1 MRFNS
6 KELTV
11 MLQQTAKFDKEGYLL
26 MKDKQDGFFKKSE
39 AYINRYVR
47 LKGNLLFY
55 FKHKDGKSEPL
66 GVIILERCVVD
77 LALDD
82 EIENGFLLVIE
93 GEDQSIRF
101 AASSESVRDS
111 WIQALH
117 VSSHE
122 CLKMQLQSLREQVH
136 TKTGVDPMHL
146 PVQPNSSVDFESHSD
161 NASQDPVLEICL
173 ACSNLPNDSSDMPPN
188 VLVVLHTMLPPQQQT
203 WLHHNHTEIVEKNS
217 SPQFLKTIGFGDK
230 YGIDTSTRVR
240 ITVHHVVE
248 RMTGTMTQLGQ
259 AIFTLQ
265 DILRKHDLTLQLTLR
280 NYETKE
286 QGEVTCTAWINDERV
301 SFENLQT
308 QQSGSY
314 NKRPRTVSLGRHS
327 HNLQAH
333 FNDIIKRSFRFAT
346 NNEKSMLQ
354 MSEYMAESRWTF
366 ELPVQLLRLWVNEE
380 KRMISLLQDLGE
392 LVPDWETHQLLWI
405 RLGAAAA
412 EYYTNSMDNLM
423 EMSGV
428 TFKRSADRLKADL
441 EFIPIN
447 LHVERM
453 LVSEDAGSRGK
464 LYDMTTMGAFT
475 AHCRD
480 GKNGGLSRLLYQ
492 LRRGYYEDTGDEQEG
507 STDIHQYQQQ
517 RTRIQKAC
525 TVLNE
530 VTELRQQLKAGCERL
545 SQVAVAADIGKV
557 QSLLFNMK
565 NKTSRLTAVCAE
577 PIVLQAAE
585 SYLTAKRNADTSEGG
600 DASSLR
606 NMADMGSESQT
617 QQNWKWSGS
626 NFVKSPT
633 MEPWEVTRLNVEAA
647 FVCLQSIVE
656 ELTRQASQKITDQLL
671 MDDIP
676 GMESNHG
683 TASMTLEE
691 ELRPALSKFQ
701 GCLEIVWARLSLFLT
716 FLAIM
721 ENKNQVKAAHDAK
734 IRRDI
739 VNAHAITTLVSTFAA
754 CTLNHDLVSEPAFW
768 QQLLSVGLLF
778 QVEGLLSCYGNEAIM
793 IEDTIIAVEDL
804 SYVTLRLVAETE
816 EEESNCSAAPKA
828 NLGEFVFEGA
838 HPEINRHNI
847 IIDMP
852 VQAEVFAQLPR
863 ELQEGRQIRI
873 VPILFNIGI
882 TEKATLAEKLGT
894 TGLQDKLNM
903 DSFAKIYE
911 YYAQYCKH
919 FEDPLDPSGGVNSLA
934 HRIKIL
940 QNNVMTRKS
949 KNVEVLHV
957 AAEVTRAMRGLR
969 AIMCKSG
976 KDRTSM
982 AVTLEMVHILQRN
995 HNLASHVFMQSLDCL
1010 RSVGCRRENTLKNT
1024 GTKKYAFATLQMLY
1038 IPKLYRAPSGTYGN
1052 VQT

>member
-6 KELTV
+6 KELAV
-11 MLQQTAKFDKEGYLL
+11 MLQQTSKFDKEGYLL

-39 AYINRYVR
+39 VYINRYVK

-55 FKHKDGKSEPL
+55 LKQKDVKSEPL

-82 EIENGFLLVIE
+82 EVENGFHLVFE

-173 ACSNLPNDSSDMPPN
+173 ACSNLPNDSSDLPPN

-203 WLHHNHTEIVEKNS
+203 WLHHNHTEIVEKSS

-265 DILRKHDLTLQLTLR
+265 DILLKHDLTLQLKLR
-280 NYETKE
+280 DYETKE
-286 QGEVTCTAWINDERV
+286 RGEVTVTAWINDERV
-301 SFENLQT
+301 SLENLQA

-366 ELPVQLLRLWVNEE
+366 EIPVQLLRLWVNEE

-392 LVPDWETHQLLWI
+392 LPFDQGYVQKETSDYSMSNVVLYNQHVAHLN
-405 RLGAAAA
+405 
-412 EYYTNSMDNLM
+412 EY
-423 EMSGV
+423 EGV
-428 TFKRSADRLKADL
+428 TFKRSTDRTKEDL

-453 LVSEDAGSRGK
+453 LVSENAGSKGK
-464 LYDMTTMGAFT
+464 LYDVTTMGAFT

-480 GKNGGLSRLLYQ
+480 GKNGGLSRLLHQ
-492 LRRGYYEDTGDEQEG
+492 LQRGYYEDAGDEQEG
-507 STDIHQYQQQ
+507 SSASMHQYQQQ

-525 TVLNE
+525 TALNE
-530 VTELRQQLKAGCERL
+530 VTELRQQLKSGCERL
-545 SQVAVAADIGKV
+545 SQLAVSADIGKV
-557 QSLLFNMK
+557 QSLLANMK
-565 NKTSRLTAVCAE
+565 NKTNRLTTVCAE

-585 SYLTAKRNADTSEGG
+585 SYLAAKRNADTSEGG

-606 NMADMGSESQT
+606 NMADMGSKSQT
-617 QQNWKWSGS
+617 QQNWKWSGT

-656 ELTRQASQKITDQLL
+656 ELTRQASQQITDQLL
-671 MDDIP
+671 MDDVP
-676 GMESNHG
+676 DQNS
-683 TASMTLEE
+683 ASMTLEE
-691 ELRPALSKFQ
+691 ELKPALSKFQ
-701 GCLEIVWARLSLFLT
+701 GCLEIIWARLYLFLT
-716 FLAIM
+716 FLTIM

-739 VNAHAITTLVSTFAA
+739 VNAHAITTLVSTVAA
-754 CTLNHDLVSEPAFW
+754 SILNQDLISDPAFGR
-768 QQLLSVGLLF
+768 QLLSVGLLF
-778 QVEGLLSCYGNEAIM
+778 QVEGLLSCYGSEQTM

-804 SYVTLRLVAETE
+804 NHVTLRLVAETE
-816 EEESNCSAAPKA
+816 EEKTNCSAAPKA
-828 NLGEFVFEGA
+828 NLGEFVIEGA
-838 HPEINRHNI
+838 HPDINRHNI

-852 VQAEVFAQLPR
+852 VQAEVFALLPR
-863 ELQEGRQIRI
+863 ELQEGRQIRV
-873 VPILFNIGI
+873 VPILFNVGI
-882 TEKATLAEKLGT
+882 SEKATLAEKLGT
-894 TGLQDKLNM
+894 TGLQDKLNV
-903 DSFAKIYE
+903 DSFAKIHE

-934 HRIKIL
+934 HRMKIL

-957 AAEVTRAMRGLR
+957 ASEVTRAMRGLR

-995 HNLASHVFMQSLDCL
+995 HNLASHVFIQSLDCL

-1024 GTKKYAFATLQMLY
+1024 GMKKYAFSTLQMLY

>member
-1 MRFNS
+1 
-6 KELTV
+6 
-11 MLQQTAKFDKEGYLL
+11 

-39 AYINRYVR
+39 VYINRYIR
-47 LKGNLLFY
+47 LKGNLMFY
-55 FKHKDGKSEPL
+55 YKQKDGKSEPL
-66 GVIILERCVVD
+66 GVIVLERCVVD
-77 LALDD
+77 LALDEEVD
-82 EIENGFLLVIE
+82 NGFLLVFE

-101 AASSESVRDS
+101 GAASEAVRDS

-136 TKTGVDPMHL
+136 TKTGVDPMHF
-146 PVQPNSSVDFESHSD
+146 PVQTNSSVDFESHSD
-161 NASQDPVLEICL
+161 NASQDPVLEVCI

-203 WLHHNHTEIVEKNS
+203 WLHHNHTEIVEKS
-217 SPQFLKTIGFGDK
+217 SNPQFLKTIGFGDK

-240 ITVHHVVE
+240 VTVHHVVE

-265 DILRKHDLTLQLTLR
+265 DILLKHDLTLQLTLR
-280 NYETKE
+280 DYETKE
-286 QGEVTCTAWINDERV
+286 RGEVTITAWINDERV
-301 SFENLQT
+301 SLEKLQA

-314 NKRPRTVSLGRHS
+314 SKRPRTVSLGRHS

-392 LVPDWETHQLLWI
+392 LPFDQGYVQKETSDYSMSNVLLYSQHVAH
-405 RLGAAAA
+405 LS
-412 EYYTNSMDNLM
+412 EF
-423 EMSGV
+423 EGV
-428 TFKRSADRLKADL
+428 TFKRSADRMKAEL

-453 LVSEDAGSRGK
+453 LVSEDSVSKGK
-464 LYDMTTMGAFT
+464 LYDMNTMGAFT

-480 GKNGGLSRLLYQ
+480 SKNGGLTRLLGQ
-492 LRRGYYEDTGDEQEG
+492 LRRGCYEDLGEEG
-507 STDIHQYQQQ
+507 NRASVDPHQYQQQ
-517 RTRIQKAC
+517 RTRIQKAS
-525 TVLNE
+525 TALNE
-530 VTELRQQLKAGCERL
+530 VTELRQQLRAGCERL
-545 SQVAVAADIGKV
+545 SQLAVAADIGKV
-557 QSLLFNMK
+557 QNLLANMR
-565 NKTSRLTAVCAE
+565 NKTNRLTSVCAE

-585 SYLTAKRNADTSEGG
+585 SYLAAKRNADTSEGG

-606 NMADMGSESQT
+606 NMADTRRESQS

-656 ELTRQASQKITDQLL
+656 ELTRQASQQITDRLL
-671 MDDIP
+671 MDNGP
-676 GMESNHG
+676 GPGSSERESDSAG
-683 TASMTLEE
+683 AATLEQ
-691 ELRPALSKFQ
+691 ELKPALSKFQ

-716 FLAIM
+716 FLSIM

-739 VNAHAITTLVSTFAA
+739 VNAHAITSLVSSFAA
-754 CTLNHDLVSEPAFW
+754 CTSNHDLMSDPDFGR
-768 QQLLSVGLLF
+768 QLWSVGLLF

-804 SYVTLRLVAETE
+804 CHVTLRLVAETE
-816 EEESNCSAAPKA
+816 EERTNCSAAPKA
-828 NLGEFVFEGA
+828 SLGDYVIEGQY
-838 HPEINRHNI
+838 PDISRHNI
-847 IIDMP
+847 IIEMP
-852 VQAEVFAQLPR
+852 IQAETFAQLPR
-863 ELQEGRQIRI
+863 ELQEGRQIRV

-894 TGLQDKLNM
+894 TGLQDKLNV
-903 DSFAKIYE
+903 DSFAKMHE

-919 FEDPLDPSGGVNSLA
+919 FDDPLDASGGVNSLA
-934 HRIKIL
+934 HRMKIL

-949 KNVEVLHV
+949 KNVEVIHV

-995 HNLASHVFMQSLDCL
+995 HNLASHVFIQSLDCL

-1024 GTKKYAFATLQMLY
+1024 GTKKYAFSTLQMLY